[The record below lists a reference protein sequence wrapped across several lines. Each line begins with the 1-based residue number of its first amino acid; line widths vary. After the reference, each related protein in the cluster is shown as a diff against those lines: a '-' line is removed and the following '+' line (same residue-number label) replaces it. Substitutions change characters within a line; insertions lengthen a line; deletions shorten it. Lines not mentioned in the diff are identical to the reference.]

1 MSFEEKTSKLLAG
14 DELRMACLQT
24 ASTVK
29 LPDWYLGAGFLRNAI
44 WDHLHGKIS
53 MTPLNDVD
61 VVYFDT
67 ADTSLE
73 TEREIESRLRKL
85 LPDVEWEVRNQARM
99 HVRHGHQPYSSTTD
113 GIAQWIEVPTCVG
126 VRLESDQS
134 FTFTAPFGLEENW
147 SLKVRVNP
155 NNPRFATFQ
164 QRVDEKQWLTLW
176 PELQILDQP

>member
-1 MSFEEKTSKLLAG
+1 
-14 DELRMACLQT
+14 MACLQAART
-24 ASTVK
+24 LN

-44 WDHLHGKIS
+44 WDHLHAKKS

-61 VVYFDT
+61 VVYFD
-67 ADTSLE
+67 AGDTSLE
-73 TEREIESRLRKL
+73 TEREIEARLRKL

-126 VRLESDQS
+126 VRLEFDQN
-134 FTFTAPFGLEENW
+134 FTFTAPFGLGENW

-155 NNPRFATFQ
+155 NNARPTIFQ
-164 QRVDEKQWLTLW
+164 QRVEDKQWLTLW
-176 PELQILDQP
+176 PELQILD